1 MNGWLLPATIASVL
15 LLALAAWR
23 DLATR
28 LIPDSLCIALAALGL
43 AVRAASGVWAALS
56 SLGIAAL
63 LFAILAV
70 VHARGLLGGGD
81 VKLMTATA
89 MQFPP
94 DQVLR
99 LLLALSIA
107 GGLLAALHIALRHLP
122 APARCPAG
130 ARALR
135 RLWTVERWRIHR
147 RGSLPYGVAIACGGA
162 WTLLLGRG
170 I

>member
-1 MNGWLLPATIASVL
+1 MNGWLLPATIASLL

-28 LIPDSLCIALAALGL
+28 LIPDTLCIALAALGL
-43 AVRAASGVWAALS
+43 AVRAASGLWAALAS
-56 SLGIAAL
+56 TGVAAI
-63 LFAILAV
+63 LFALLAV

-89 MQFPP
+89 LQFPP
-94 DQVLR
+94 DQILH
-99 LLLALSIA
+99 LLLTISIA
-107 GGLLAALHIALRHLP
+107 GGALAALHLTLRRLP
-122 APARCPAG
+122 APARRPAG
-130 ARALR
+130 AHPLR
-135 RLWTVERWRIHR
+135 RLWTVERWRIR